1 MVAPRVLIC
10 IKVLAVLRGDGDA
23 VETTDGHRPLDHS
36 AHIAP
41 FLAGDAPSLV
51 TAAEL
56 ALALFLTGLAGGF
69 AHCGAMCSPFVLA
82 QLPVGSDTPAP
93 RLARLA
99 SGALLP
105 YHLGR
110 LTTYTLLGGLAGGL
124 GGMVVRMTGFKAP
137 LAILLLLAACLFLAQ
152 ALGRLLPTL
161 ADATSG
167 KAGRWVGGKLT
178 AIVGPLLRQSRGRR
192 GYLLGV
198 ALGFLP
204 CGFLYAALAAAAGA
218 GSAGAGAAAMASFC
232 LGTVPS
238 LLAVG
243 LVGAAAARRWRFAA
257 SRLAVPVLLL
267 NALLLTRTAIG
278 ILA

>member
-1 MVAPRVLIC
+1 MVAWSR
-10 IKVLAVLRGDGDA
+10 RQ
-23 VETTDGHRPLDHS
+23 TDRSGTRHLDHS

-41 FLAGDAPSLV
+41 LLAENAHSLI

-56 ALALFLTGLAGGF
+56 AIALFLTGLAGGF
-69 AHCGAMCSPFVLA
+69 AHCSAMCSPFVLA
-82 QLPVGSDTPAP
+82 QLPVGSDGAP

-110 LTTYTLLGGLAGGL
+110 LTTYTMLGALAGGF
-124 GGMVVRMTGFKAP
+124 GGVVVRMTGFKAP
-137 LAILLLLAACLFLAQ
+137 LAGLLLFAAGLFLVQ
-152 ALGRLLPTL
+152 AVGRLLPAL
-161 ADATSG
+161 AGGTSG
-167 KAGRWVGGKLT
+167 RAGRWVGGKLT
-178 AIVGPLLRQSRGRR
+178 AIIGPLLRQSRGRR

-204 CGFLYAALAAAAGA
+204 CGFLYAALAASAGA
-218 GSAGAGAAAMASFC
+218 GSVLAGAASMAAFAV
-232 LGTVPS
+232 GTVPS

-243 LVGAAAARRWRFAA
+243 LVGAAAAGRWRVAA
-257 SRLAVPVLLL
+257 SRLAVPVFLF
-267 NALLLTRTAIG
+267 NALILARMAIG